1 MAFLPVSCKNGTK
14 FVRNSYEV
22 RTKFVRNLY
31 EFRTKSASQIGTVNV
46 VVTKFARS
54 SYEIRTNFVRISH
67 EVQTICMNLCHFCV
81 CVGVP
86 GQRGCCLCGRGCM
99 VCACVGDMCMH
110 WWFLGSWVVLLN
122 HVGQYFCAVC
132 SL

>member
-1 MAFLPVSCKNGTK
+1 MALLPVSCKNGAR
-14 FVRNSYEV
+14 FVRSSHEI
-22 RTKFVRNLY
+22 RTKFVQISY
-31 EFRTKSASQIGTVNV
+31 EFRTIFVRISSLNTWLLRI
-46 VVTKFARS
+46 
-54 SYEIRTNFVRISH
+54 SYEFCTNFVRISY

-86 GQRGCCLCGRGCM
+86 GRRGCCLCGRGCM
-99 VCACVGDMCMH
+99 VCACLGDMCMH

-122 HVGQYFCAVC
+122 HVGQYFCVVC